1 MSKKRLSTS
10 VINAITQ
17 LIKEKMDSDELK
29 TKFPNKLIRSDV
41 LDVLDM
47 YCTVIYYPLENES
60 NNGFH
65 VTGIP
70 DKTGKEHHFVYINT
84 KQTKEKQIFTAAHEL
99 GHVWN
104 VDNYILDKYEEQ
116 LDGVSREDIINRFAA
131 ELLIPADEFVLVF
144 NNEFENMLANNS
156 QASIGNFLK
165 IIVTLMCHFCVPQ
178 RAIVYRLYELELI
191 NEQSLNLLLGEN
203 IISEE
208 IITNYVNNLLR
219 ENGQIDFLIPTEKK
233 YIGGFAELLDQAESV
248 GLLSTSKIER
258 MRETFE
264 LPKKQSD
271 SEFFEKP
278 VDVGSGKE

>member
-1 MSKKRLSTS
+1 MSKKRLPQN
-10 VINAITQ
+10 VVDAIVQ
-17 LIKEKMDSDELK
+17 IIKEKMESDELK
-29 TKFPNKLIRSDV
+29 TRFPNKLIRADV
-41 LDVLDM
+41 LDLLDM
-47 YCTVIYYPLENES
+47 YCTVIYYPSENES

-104 VDNYILDKYEEQ
+104 VDKYILDKYGEQ
-116 LDGVSREDIINRFAA
+116 LDGVSSEDIINRFAA
-131 ELLIPADEFVLVF
+131 EMLIPADEFVLIF
-144 NNEFENMLANNS
+144 KNEFENMISNNS

-165 IIVTLMCHFCVPQ
+165 IIVTLMCHFFVPQ

-191 NEQSLNLLLGEN
+191 NEQSLNLLSGEK

-208 IITNYVNNLLR
+208 IITNYVNDILR
-219 ENGQIDFLIPTEKK
+219 ENGQIDFLTPTEKK
-233 YIGGFAELLDQAESV
+233 YIGGLAELLDQAESV
-248 GLLSTSKIER
+248 GMLATSKIER
-258 MRETFE
+258 MRDIFE

-271 SEFFEKP
+271 SEVFEKP